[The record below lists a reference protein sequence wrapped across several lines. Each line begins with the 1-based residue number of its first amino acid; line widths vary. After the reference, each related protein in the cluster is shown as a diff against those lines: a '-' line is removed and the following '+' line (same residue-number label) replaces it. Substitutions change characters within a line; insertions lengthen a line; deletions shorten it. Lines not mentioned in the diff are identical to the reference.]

1 MGPTIRIR
9 EGQLRKFRAMSG
21 LTTDTELAARMGVNR
36 GTIHRVL
43 TQKKGLSEKFI
54 ASLLTVF
61 PHLEFGDLFELASV
75 EDDEDEQAG
84 AA

>member
-1 MGPTIRIR
+1 MEPTIRIR

-21 LTTDTELAARMGVNR
+21 LTQDTELAARMGVNR
-36 GTIHRVL
+36 GTVYRVV

-54 ASLLTVF
+54 AALLTAF
-61 PHLEFGDLFELASV
+61 PHLEFGDLFEVASV
-75 EDDEDEQAG
+75 ETTDDEHAG